1 MSYRVRPGRAGDAPL
16 LGDIERAA
24 AQRFAT
30 VGLERI
36 ARGRPTSAAEYLEVV
51 ARGHLWVVETAE
63 GQAVGVAI
71 ADRLDGGAYLAEI
84 AVHPSH
90 AGRRL
95 AARLIAEIEK
105 QAAAEGCRRLF
116 LTTFDA
122 VPWNRPYYEK
132 LGFAVLAEDEA
143 GPQLRAIRAG
153 ERKRGLDRISPRVCM
168 VKPIGEGGQSLSQPD

>member
-1 MSYRVRPGRAGDAPL
+1 MTYRLRPGGVDDAPL

-36 ARGRPTSAAEYLEVV
+36 ARGRATSEAEYLEVA
-51 ARGHLWVVETAE
+51 ARGHLWVVETVAE
-63 GQAVGVAI
+63 QPVGLAI

-84 AVHPSH
+84 AVHPDH
-90 AGRRL
+90 GGQRL
-95 AARLIAEIEK
+95 AARLIAAIEK
-105 QAAAEGCRRLF
+105 QAVPEGCRRLY

-132 LGFAVLAEDEA
+132 LGFAVLSEAEA

-153 ERKRGLDRISPRVCM
+153 ERKRGLDKFSPRVCM
-168 VKPIGEGGQSLSQPD
+168 MKPIGEGV